1 MGIDIRFKVIGQSDV
16 VEYKGTI
23 KKSHKIFNERL
34 IGANVYT
41 EFFLSIRKLNRLIQD
56 VKYLKCQFQKL
67 KSWRNNLPKIIGE
80 NHVTIWTYLRN
91 YSSLGKLET
100 ILIVGCEET
109 KTLIIYNLKFWKIK

>member
-16 VEYKGTI
+16 DEYKGTI

-67 KSWRNNLPKIIGE
+67 KS
-80 NHVTIWTYLRN
+80 
-91 YSSLGKLET
+91 
-100 ILIVGCEET
+100 
-109 KTLIIYNLKFWKIK
+109 